1 MSVKPP
7 PEQGGDYR
15 RREDD
20 PEYRAGDHS
29 RPHGELRVKLL
40 DIRSHDRDF
49 AAKLVV
55 RIKQR

>member
-1 MSVKPP
+1 MPP